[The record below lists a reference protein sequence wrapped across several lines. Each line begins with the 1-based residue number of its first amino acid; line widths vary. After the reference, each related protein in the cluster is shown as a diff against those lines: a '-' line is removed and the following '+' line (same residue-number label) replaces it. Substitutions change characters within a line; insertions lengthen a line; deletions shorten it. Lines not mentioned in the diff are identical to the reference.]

1 MLAWLKGAKSTKER
15 YELSPVI
22 ASADRSV
29 SETLKQSGSASR
41 KRKRSGNNSYSAE
54 HRLKLPT
61 MPARMETQYLPDISA
76 SYGRKSRPPND
87 VISA

>member
-41 KRKRSGNNSYSAE
+41 KRICYDSKDILYYNMRTARWINGLRGNVTWYWDE
-54 HRLKLPT
+54 
-61 MPARMETQYLPDISA
+61 EQE
-76 SYGRKSRPPND
+76 SRD
-87 VISA
+87 V

>member
-1 MLAWLKGAKSTKER
+1 MLAWLKWAKSTKER

-22 ASADRSV
+22 VSADRSV

-54 HRLKLPT
+54 QRAQI
-61 MPARMETQYLPDISA
+61 ARMETQHLPDISA